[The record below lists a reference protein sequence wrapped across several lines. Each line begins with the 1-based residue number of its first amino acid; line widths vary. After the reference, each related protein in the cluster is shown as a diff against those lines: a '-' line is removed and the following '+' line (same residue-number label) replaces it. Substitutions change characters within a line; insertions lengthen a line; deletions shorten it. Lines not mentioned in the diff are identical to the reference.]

1 MAPPLTPKE
10 LLLKIAPRLPLFQ
23 GLGIGVLEDLMK
35 CGSMLLI
42 KQGEVMTSEGEKSDS
57 FFVILNGEA
66 KVEKHV
72 KKEIVEIATL
82 TSGDCVSEMTIIA
95 SSRPR
100 TTTVTA
106 TKDSLVLK
114 VYQFKLKMF
123 PGLVSELYLNIARI
137 LEERLRIANME
148 LAKTK
153 VQLAKLEGNTSAD
166 VEEIEASVDP
176 SVEHHDTHQ
185 GDVTW
190 LTNNEADL
198 KGDLPDNN
206 PATP

>member
-1 MAPPLTPKE
+1 MAPPLSPKE

-23 GLGIGVLEDLMK
+23 GLGIGVLEDLMR

-42 KQGEVMTSEGEKSDS
+42 KQGEKLASEGEKPDS
-57 FFVILNGEA
+57 FFVILSGEA

-72 KKEIVEIATL
+72 KSETVQISML
-82 TSGDCVSEMTIIA
+82 TSGDCVGEMTIIA

-100 TTTVTA
+100 PTTVTA

-114 VYQFKLKMF
+114 VHQFKLKMF

-137 LEERLRIANME
+137 LEERLRLANME

-153 VQLAKLEGNTSAD
+153 MELMKLEGKEPANVQTI
-166 VEEIEASVDP
+166 VASVDP
-176 SVEHHDTHQ
+176 SVETHETHE
-185 GDVTW
+185 GEATW
-190 LTNNEADL
+190 LTNDETDL
-198 KGDLPDNN
+198 KRDVPDK
-206 PATP
+206 PQ